1 MKQIMITSNNIKYI
15 SSGNKDIQAF
25 KKVTPILDN
34 FLYEISFEIISI
46 SEFFLFSQYDCVSNF
61 ITEANYFKKEMNN
74 IHKNPYICPWSVK
87 TIIHRFKTSN
97 IELVPSPSSH
107 NLQPSS
113 SSLLSRQLSMPS
125 HIFATGIQ
133 LLLLHLK

>member
-1 MKQIMITSNNIKYI
+1 
-15 SSGNKDIQAF
+15 
-25 KKVTPILDN
+25 
-34 FLYEISFEIISI
+34 
-46 SEFFLFSQYDCVSNF
+46 
-61 ITEANYFKKEMNN
+61 MNN

-97 IELVPSPSSH
+97 IELVPSTSPH

-133 LLLLHLK
+133 LLLLHLKWVVGQCKSVTLKSKINHSNYIQYRIVLFVNIVGFFKNCVIKTFGLPSRSNGIISH